1 MTNNQSNII
10 YLATNNA
17 HKAEEF
23 TSLARGELKFVTT
36 KELSLNTGKPIS
48 WDETGTTFPENAK
61 IKADVLASITRAPVL
76 ADDSGLMVDVLDG
89 EPGVY
94 SSSYGGVEG
103 DAIRNMNKLIE
114 TLRKLPPQ
122 RFPAKFVCC
131 LWYREGE
138 AFTKSFTGECH
149 GEIVL
154 TPRGQQGFG
163 YDPIF
168 LVKGSNKTLAE
179 FTIEEKN
186 QVSHRRQA
194 FSQWLEWWKKR
205 S

>member
-23 TSLARGELKFVTT
+23 TSLAGGTLKFVKT
-36 KELSLNTGKPIS
+36 KDLMRETGKNIT
-48 WDETGTTFPENAK
+48 WDETGTTFAQNAK
-61 IKADVLASITRAPVL
+61 IKADVLASLTDAPVL
-76 ADDSGLMVDVLDG
+76 ADDSGLMVDVLGG

-103 DAIRNMNKLIE
+103 DAIRNMNKLID
-114 TLRKLPPQ
+114 TLKKLPPQ

-138 AFTKSFTGECH
+138 KTTKTFTGECH
-149 GEIVL
+149 GEIIL
-154 TPRGQQGFG
+154 SPRGQQGFG

-168 LVKGSNKTLAE
+168 VVQGGVKTLAE
-179 FTIEEKN
+179 MSMDEKN
-186 QVSHRRQA
+186 NISHRRQA
-194 FSQWLEWWKKR
+194 FSQWLDWWKNK
-205 S
+205 